1 MKALYDL
8 QEKIRVELQSNK
20 LINSVTFGDLFD
32 IDLQKHS
39 IFPLAH
45 VGISTGTINVES
57 GTAYINV
64 SILFL
69 DVVDETKKK
78 ETDHYYGNDNESFVF
93 NSMFVAASKTVAE
106 LSRGSLYSEGYQV
119 EENVAVEFF
128 SERFENKL
136 AGCGID
142 FPVLIKNT
150 IDLC

>member
-1 MKALYDL
+1 MRSLYNL
-8 QEKIRVELQSNK
+8 QEKIRVELQGNK

-32 IDLQKHS
+32 VDLLKQS
-39 IFPLAH
+39 VFPLAH
-45 VGISTGTINVES
+45 VGISTGTINIES
-57 GTAYINV
+57 GTSYINI

-69 DVVDETKKK
+69 DVVDETKKA
-78 ETDHYYGNDNESFVF
+78 ETDHYYGNDNESFVH
-93 NSMFVAASKTVAE
+93 NNMFAAASKIVAE
-106 LSRGSLYSEGYQV
+106 LSRGSLFEDGYQV

-128 SERFENKL
+128 SERFEDKL